1 MMRWFNLVIV
11 GLVVATAT
19 WTYQVKHD
27 AEAKLDEI
35 RELKQ
40 QIALER
46 ETIELLKADW
56 AHLSHPSRL
65 QALVERYQAEL
76 GLQTT
81 DSNQIIKADEL
92 PDAPIFVPGD
102 PLGDIIAGEL
112 KDEMTTGSIEGGN
125 N

>member
-1 MMRWFNLVIV
+1 MVRWFNLAIV
-11 GLVVATAT
+11 GLVIATAT

-35 RELKQ
+35 RELNR

-65 QALVERYQAEL
+65 QALVERYQQEL
-76 GLQTT
+76 GLQVTE
-81 DSNQIIKADEL
+81 SNQIISVDEL

-112 KDEMTTGSIEGGN
+112 KDEMTTGSIGGGN